1 MSKKYKILDKDQL
14 SAADKLFSSTVIQEM
29 AKKGRSPLF
38 SRLLKQINPD
48 SFTVDSRPI
57 REIFDSIFSLLT
69 MENYRHEYT
78 YKTAITHKLFLGVHS
93 MNTASMLTEFRV
105 GNNKADVVILNGTAS
120 AYEIKSERDNL
131 GRLQQQ
137 IESYRQVF
145 ARVNVI
151 TSLNHFD
158 EVQDSVDAD
167 VGIMILKKNYAI
179 SVVRKADN
187 NPSRIDAGAVFDSI
201 QLHESKRIL
210 QLLGVAIP
218 NLPNTQQHTVL
229 REIFKT
235 QPAEQVHT
243 QMVRVLKESRSLLPI
258 KDLLSSLPKSLQ
270 AAALSTPLRQ
280 KDHQRILSAVDT
292 PIREA
297 LNWA

>member
-1 MSKKYKILDKDQL
+1 MLDKDQL
-14 SAADKLFSSTVIQEM
+14 SAADRLFSSTVIQEM

-38 SRLLKQINPD
+38 SRLLRQIGWNG
-48 SFTVDSRPI
+48 FAIETQPI
-57 REIFDSIFSLLT
+57 RVVFDTIFSMLT
-69 MENYRHEYT
+69 LENYRHEYT

-93 MNTASMLTEFRV
+93 INTALMLSEFRV

-131 GRLQQQ
+131 DRLQQQ

-151 TSLNHFD
+151 TSQSHLD
-158 EVQDSVDAD
+158 EVNSVITPD
-167 VGIMILKKNYAI
+167 VGILILNNNYRI

-187 NPSRIDAGAVFDSI
+187 DPGRIDTGAVFDSI
-201 QLHESKRIL
+201 QLNESKRIL
-210 QLLGVAIP
+210 QLMGLEIP
-218 NLPNTQQHTVL
+218 ELPNTRQHTAL
-229 REIFKT
+229 REIFKSL
-235 QPAEQVHT
+235 PPEQIHMK
-243 QMVRVLKESRSLLPI
+243 MVQVLKESRSLLPI
-258 KDLLSSLPKSLQ
+258 KDFLLALPKSLQ

-280 KDHQRILSAVDT
+280 KDHQRILSAIDT

-297 LNWA
+297 LCWE